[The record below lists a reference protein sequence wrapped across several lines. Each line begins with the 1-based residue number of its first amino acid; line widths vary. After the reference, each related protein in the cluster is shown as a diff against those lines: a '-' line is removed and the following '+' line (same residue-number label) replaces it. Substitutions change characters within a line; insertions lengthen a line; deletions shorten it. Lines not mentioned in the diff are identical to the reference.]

1 MQTIINLSATNLY
14 SISSIP
20 LPTPVI
26 PFPLAMRRAVH
37 STFRTAR
44 RSAIRKAISKSA
56 LYNRPNLEYA
66 LRPFHTTAARR
77 YSTTR
82 QASFMQIPRTPV
94 AIVGAL
100 GAITAY
106 VSWKGPSLQQQSP
119 DQVRSLTTDAPTAT
133 SSVSPTASP
142 TTPVTHDRKA
152 LVVDNDQFFTGQ
164 IVGDGPLAKDTD
176 DRGRKVLEMLSQ
188 DQATERLRKN
198 EQSYL
203 VGRGKGVVRYD
214 VVQLPSNDPIEDD
227 HAEKIVEVPS
237 SVAATDNGAPSSDWM
252 FWGVFDGHS
261 GWTTSAKLRQVL
273 ISFAARELNTT
284 YKAALSNAKS
294 PFPEPSSIDAALKSA
309 FVKLDNEICV
319 DSVEKVF
326 KNPSKRLGAELL
338 APALSGSCA
347 LLSFYDSNAKT
358 LRVAC
363 TGDSRAVL
371 GRKNGKTGK
380 WFATPLSEDQ
390 TGSNP
395 NEEARMRAE
404 HPGEPQVIY
413 RGRVLGNLEPTRAF
427 GDAAYKWSKEVQD
440 QIRKHFFGRS
450 PNQLL
455 KTPPYV
461 TAEPVVTTTK
471 IEPSKG
477 DFVVL
482 ATDGLWEM
490 LTNEE
495 VVGLVGQWVEA
506 QNNGSSPAK
515 GSGKAW
521 LTSWFN
527 SSAPSGGLPVEKGGN
542 MDKTGKVM
550 NENKGAEPPIR
561 QQQWQIPDATHS
573 RFVIEDKNAATHLV
587 RNALGGKDRDMVSA
601 LLTLPSPYSR
611 RYRDDLTVE
620 VIFFG
625 EGESNGVVRVNEEAS
640 SQPSGE
646 PKAKL

>member
-1 MQTIINLSATNLY
+1 MR
-14 SISSIP
+14 
-20 LPTPVI
+20 TP
-26 PFPLAMRRAVH
+26 
-37 STFRTAR
+37 RTLIGVAGVFG
-44 RSAIRKAISKSA
+44 AISAYVA
-56 LYNRPNLEYA
+56 LKPGLQQPSPNQVRTVTTVPDA
-66 LRPFHTTAARR
+66 VPTAAP
-77 YSTTR
+77 
-82 QASFMQIPRTPV
+82 AS
-94 AIVGAL
+94 
-100 GAITAY
+100 
-106 VSWKGPSLQQQSP
+106 
-119 DQVRSLTTDAPTAT
+119 
-133 SSVSPTASP
+133 
-142 TTPVTHDRKA
+142 PVTHDRKA
-152 LVVDNDQFFTGQ
+152 LVVDNDHFYTGQ
-164 IVGDGPLAKDTD
+164 IQGEGPLAKDTD
-176 DRGRKVLEMLSQ
+176 DYGRKVLEMMNP

-203 VGRGKGVVRYD
+203 VGRGRGVVRYD

-227 HAEKIVEVPS
+227 HDEKIVEVPS
-237 SVAATDNGAPSSDWM
+237 SVAATENGAPSSDWM

-273 ISFAARELNTT
+273 ISFAARELNQT

-294 PFPEPSSIDAALKSA
+294 PFPDPSSIDAALKSA
-309 FVKLDNEICV
+309 FVKLDNEICI
-319 DSVEKVF
+319 DSVDRVF

-347 LLSFYDSNAKT
+347 LLSFYDSRSKMF
-358 LRVAC
+358 RVAC

-371 GRKNGKTGK
+371 GRKNTKTGK

-404 HPGEPQVIY
+404 HPGEEYVIH

-427 GDAAYKWSKEVQD
+427 GDAAYKWSKEVQE
-440 QIRKHFFGRS
+440 QIRNKFFGRS
-450 PNQLL
+450 VNSLL

-461 TAEPVVTTTK
+461 TAEPVVTSTQ
-471 IEPSKG
+471 IEPGKG

-515 GSGKAW
+515 SSGTAW
-521 LTSWFN
+521 LTSWF
-527 SSAPSGGLPVEKGGN
+527 SSPSTPNALPVEKGGN
-542 MDKTGKVM
+542 MDKSGRVTPPSSSPKDKNGK
-550 NENKGAEPPIR
+550 ADAPIR
-561 QQQWQIPDATHS
+561 QQQWQIPDPQSAD
-573 RFVIEDKNAATHLV
+573 RFVVEDKNAATHLV
-587 RNALGGKDRDMVSA
+587 RNALGGKDKDMICA

-625 EGESNGVVRVNEEAS
+625 DEGGADGVVRVNEEAS
-640 SQPSGE
+640 SQAGE
-646 PKAKL
+646 AKAKL